1 MFEEKEEREN
11 VFKSKEGRNVNAM
24 KGSIVCYVTHLICY
38 AITCPLHHTNIISEF
53 FMSIVIKIK
62 GLCDLNKLA
71 LFCRYYVSR
80 PLLEYA

>member
-1 MFEEKEEREN
+1 MFIFQQKTDEYQKMFEEEEEEEREKMF
-11 VFKSKEGRNVNAM
+11 FKSREGRNVNAM

-62 GLCDLNKLA
+62 GL
-71 LFCRYYVSR
+71 
-80 PLLEYA
+80 